1 MIILLLLLLLVYRLL
16 FPRLC
21 GSDVLPMMSHLH
33 FSRSLAISGFNP
45 MSFISP
51 TNRAPQVIL
60 GLPLPLLPTTSIFLQ
75 ALTQSSSAFR
85 STCPNHLNLPRLIT
99 STTPSTPS
107 LFLSSTVGTLSF
119 NVTPHIHLNITFSF
133 LCILCSSST
142 LTAQVSLAY
151 TVWIQLC
158 LLRKFDGAEFKNEND
173 FFPPCK

>member
-60 GLPLPLLPTTSIFLQ
+60 ACPTSAAYHFHFPTSAHPIILCLPLDMPKPPQSPTSHNLHDT
-75 ALTQSSSAFR
+75 
-85 STCPNHLNLPRLIT
+85 LN
-99 STTPSTPS
+99 SK
-107 LFLSSTVGTLSF
+107 SF
-119 NVTPHIHLNITFSF
+119 P
-133 LCILCSSST
+133 
-142 LTAQVSLAY
+142 
-151 TVWIQLC
+151 
-158 LLRKFDGAEFKNEND
+158 
-173 FFPPCK
+173 